1 VFVVTVTVVVVVVV
15 VSDGDDG
22 REQVTDV
29 LQVHIMSPSL
39 LLLFR
44 PTTL

>member
-1 VFVVTVTVVVVVVV
+1 VFAVTVAVAVVVA
-15 VSDGDDG
+15 DGDDG